1 MNPKDTQTDLLKK
14 LFSRMPEAE
23 LPNSFRNNVMEQ
35 IRKEAVR
42 IQKRK
47 ERMGLATII
56 VASLGIIGMAIFVLL
71 YIGIPQIEISIPPL
85 PNLPFCLYIGA
96 ISLLLLGADYKL
108 RQMFKKKQADRKD
121 G

>member
-1 MNPKDTQTDLLKK
+1 MNPNDTQTDLLKK

-23 LPNSFRNNVMEQ
+23 LPDSFRQNVMEQ

-47 ERMGLATII
+47 ERTGLATII
-56 VASLGIIGMAIFVLL
+56 AASLGIIGIAVFVLI
-71 YIGIPQIEISIPPL
+71 YIGMPKIEISIPSL

-108 RQMFKKKQADRKD
+108 RQFFRKKQTEHRD